1 MKRGPIFVERYMRA
15 LRQGKEKIPRCG
27 LLFLGQERKGKTSL
41 YKLIVGKQFDPEQDS
56 TRGIDNNE
64 VDTVDSR
71 AVTMNWS
78 EKSAVDQQRERDDS
92 HAFAVLRELPDDE
105 QHDRSFKFQQKTEE
119 ELLSSIE
126 GINRDMKAHYK
137 RKPRLQDLIKKI
149 LSGDGDDFFNY
160 SDDDSLDEMP
170 SDPIIPKSPA
180 TKPAPSV
187 STTVEP
193 KKNEV
198 FSKPSPKPREPKVPS
213 PRHPKKAVSDPLPEP
228 SEVEPPAPTPLELI
242 VSIPVSTRTE
252 AKNVNKVLKEGKKDR
267 KEPSLLLNVLDFAG
281 QKNYRP
287 MHHCFIRRRSMYIVV
302 FNLQDMCKYIQ
313 QADSCQ
319 SPPSPVEEIRY
330 WLHSIHAHIYPPE
343 SKERGIDE
351 RQRRVV
357 LVGTHQNPGQ
367 DGREVTEE
375 DFRQIDK
382 LLDEEIVADVRCV
395 DHLCKVSGRWFIPV
409 ENSLKDPSKSGARML
424 QNTLHDIK
432 NGLQF
437 LEESYPL
444 PWLRFEGR
452 LIEMKKTPN
461 QKKCLPEKEVVEI
474 AESKGVS
481 NPGDALEFFH
491 DIGEII
497 LLRKFCSQVYCMYM
511 CIYKPLRQYSIA

>member
-1 MKRGPIFVERYMRA
+1 MKRGPIFVERYKQA

-27 LLFLGQERKGKTSL
+27 LLFLGQARKGKTSL
-41 YKLIVGKQFDPEQDS
+41 YKLIVGKEFDPEQDS

-71 AVTMNWS
+71 AVTMNSAWS
-78 EKSAVDQQRERDDS
+78 EKSAVDQQRERDES
-92 HAFAVLRELPDDE
+92 HALAVLRELPDDE

-126 GINRDMKAHYK
+126 GINLDIKAHYK
-137 RKPRLQDLIKKI
+137 RKPKRAKLQNLFLI
-149 LSGDGDDFFNY
+149 DDDDDDDDDNGDDFFDDL
-160 SDDDSLDEMP
+160 DDDFLEP
-170 SDPIIPKSPA
+170 DPITTKAPA
-180 TKPAPSV
+180 TKPAQSV

-193 KKNEV
+193 KKKE
-198 FSKPSPKPREPKVPS
+198 SSPKSSPKPRELKVPS
-213 PRHPKKAVSDPLPEP
+213 TPHPKKAVSDPLPEP
-228 SEVEPPAPTPLELI
+228 SEAEPPAPAQLELI
-242 VSIPVSTRTE
+242 VSYSRTE
-252 AKNVNKVLKEGKKDR
+252 AQNVNKVLKEGKKFKKNR

-302 FNLQDMCKYIQ
+302 FNLQDMCKCIQ
-313 QADSCQ
+313 QADSCK

-343 SKERGIDE
+343 SKDRGIDE

-367 DGREVTEE
+367 GGREVTED
-375 DFRQIDK
+375 DFQQINK
-382 LLDEEIVADVRCV
+382 LLAEEIVADVRCV
-395 DHLCKVSGRWFIPV
+395 DHLCEVSGRWFIPV
-409 ENSLKDPSKSGARML
+409 ENSLKDPSKSGARVL
-424 QNTLHDIK
+424 QNTLREIK
-432 NGLQF
+432 NGLHF

-444 PWLRFEGR
+444 PWLRLEGR

-481 NPGDALEFFH
+481 NPDDALEFFH
-491 DIGEII
+491 DIGEIV
-497 LLRKFCSQVYCMYM
+497 LLRKFCPQLLHV
-511 CIYKPLRQYSIA
+511 YKPLRQ